1 MSAVPASASR
11 WPRLRAERSSTMRPA
26 PQHLGLVRMLVHVV
40 VRVAVRR
47 QQLLELLCGKLAL
60 GRLRR
65 GRGRAVLL
73 LLLQPAQCL
82 KLIVDRSDELLERVH
97 ALVLAIVHPVL
108 ALKHGREVSEL
119 LEWHVLAK
127 G

>member
-1 MSAVPASASR
+1 
-11 WPRLRAERSSTMRPA
+11 
-26 PQHLGLVRMLVHVV
+26 MLVHVV

-73 LLLQPAQCL
+73 LLQPAQCL

-97 ALVLAIVHPVL
+97 ALVLAIMHPVL